1 MNIIFRYKF
10 FSPVLNNGWYRLI
23 RDIYYEYPQYC
34 PQGNVFICN
43 TMGDG
48 EVYMTL
54 VKLTGDLDKQS
65 CELVHSIIIFFIEL
79 RRIFNKL
86 ICWPETKWFKQL
98 SGLKLSPRLGW
109 NLTFHSIFHSPY
121 HCVQWLIILR
131 MDISYIFHYEYMTL

>member
-43 TMGDG
+43 TMGDV
-48 EVYMTL
+48 EVYMIL

-65 CELVHSIIIFFIEL
+65 CELVHSIIIFLLNSEGSSINF
-79 RRIFNKL
+79 
-86 ICWPETKWFKQL
+86 
-98 SGLKLSPRLGW
+98 SADLKLSDLS
-109 NLTFHSIFHSPY
+109 NYL
-121 HCVQWLIILR
+121 
-131 MDISYIFHYEYMTL
+131 D